1 MWSFLVASVVLVVIP
16 GPDQALITRNALSG
30 GRRAGLATVFGGA
43 SGVGVHATAAAF
55 GLSALIAASADAF
68 TALKLCGVAYLLFLA
83 VRTWR
88 TAGHD
93 EVAESDAV
101 EHRSVRGFYR
111 QGLLFDVLNPK
122 VALFFLTFLPQFLPR
137 NAGPAHALALAAI
150 FGVTYLAW
158 VHVLRRVPRS
168 LCQLAAPAPR
178 TADDRARD
186 GGGAR
191 VVCGSSCARTAL
203 GPPTALARGTPMS

>member
-1 MWSFLVASVVLVVIP
+1 MWSFLVASIVLVVIP

-158 VHVLRRVPRS
+158 FTFYVACLDRCANWLRRHRVR
-168 LCQLAAPAPR
+168 R
-178 TADDRARD
+178 TIERATA
-186 GGGAR
+186 GALVSFAAR
-191 VVCGSSCARTAL
+191 VAL
-203 GPPTALARGTPMS
+203 ERR